1 MTLHDMTQ
9 EREASGLPATP
20 AACRERLARLQD
32 EIASIRTQIATT
44 DIRRQTEKKP
54 LDPVR
59 FHRARTALRM
69 KQQELVRVKA
79 QLAALNTHA
88 SNTDSA
94 ANSRRQALKDALL
107 QVCRAACS
115 EEQWD
120 ALVHQAKQLQAE
132 QEGAH
137 G

>member
-9 EREASGLPATP
+9 EREAIGLPATP
-20 AACRERLARLQD
+20 AACRAQMARLQD
-32 EIASIRTQIATT
+32 EITSIKTQIATA

-54 LDPVR
+54 LDPVG

-69 KQQELVRVKA
+69 KQQELVRVK
-79 QLAALNTHA
+79 THMLSLKPA
-88 SNTDSA
+88 EGHFPSSV
-94 ANSRRQALKDALL
+94 SGRQSLQATLL

>member
-9 EREASGLPATP
+9 EREAIGLPATP
-20 AACRERLARLQD
+20 AACRAQMARLQD
-32 EIASIRTQIATT
+32 EITSIKTQIATA

-54 LDPVR
+54 LDPVG

-69 KQQELVRVKA
+69 KQQ
-79 QLAALNTHA
+79 
-88 SNTDSA
+88 
-94 ANSRRQALKDALL
+94 ALL
-107 QVCRAACS
+107 EVRAHLSNLTQRSPASRQSLQAVLIEVCRAACS

>member
-9 EREASGLPATP
+9 EREAMGLPATP

-32 EIASIRTQIATT
+32 EITSIKTQIATA

-54 LDPVR
+54 LDPVG

-69 KQQELVRVKA
+69 KQQALLEVRA
-79 QLAALNTHA
+79 HLSNLTQRSPASRQSLQAALI
-88 SNTDSA
+88 
-94 ANSRRQALKDALL
+94 
-107 QVCRAACS
+107 QVCRSACS
-115 EEQWD
+115 EEQWQQ
-120 ALVHQAKQLQAE
+120 LVQRAKQLQAE

>member
-9 EREASGLPATP
+9 EREATGLPATP
-20 AACRERLARLQD
+20 AACRAQMARLQD
-32 EIASIRTQIATT
+32 EITSIKTQIATA

-54 LDPVR
+54 LDPIG

-69 KQQELVRVKA
+69 KQQALLEVRA
-79 QLAALNTHA
+79 HLSNLTQRSPASRQSLQAALIE
-88 SNTDSA
+88 
-94 ANSRRQALKDALL
+94 
-107 QVCRAACS
+107 VCRAACS

>member
-9 EREASGLPATP
+9 EREAMGLPATP

-32 EIASIRTQIATT
+32 EITSIKTQMATA

-54 LDPVR
+54 LDPVG

-69 KQQELVRVKA
+69 KQQALLEVRA
-79 QLAALNTHA
+79 HLSNLTQRSPASRQSLQAALI
-88 SNTDSA
+88 
-94 ANSRRQALKDALL
+94 
-107 QVCRAACS
+107 QVCRSACS
-115 EEQWD
+115 EEQWQQ
-120 ALVHQAKQLQAE
+120 LLQRAKQLQAE
-132 QEGAH
+132 QEGAN

>member
-9 EREASGLPATP
+9 EREAMGLPATP

-32 EIASIRTQIATT
+32 EITSIKTQMATA

-54 LDPVR
+54 LDPVG
-59 FHRARTALRM
+59 FHRARTALRL
-69 KQQELVRVKA
+69 KQQELARVKLH
-79 QLAALNTHA
+79 LAGL
-88 SNTDSA
+88 SA
-94 ANSRRQALKDALL
+94 PISMADKGSTSRRQALKDALIE
-107 QVCRAACS
+107 VCRAACS
-115 EEQWD
+115 EEQWQQ
-120 ALVHQAKQLQAE
+120 LVHQAKQLQAE